1 MTHRYLFQKPNDGSF
16 YSTPTIVV
24 IGAGGTGSQ
33 LLTGL
38 SRMVVALQ
46 SLNMAVPEVIVCD
59 PDTVS
64 RANVGR
70 QLFSPSDIG
79 QSKAHTLVNRINQY
93 FGLNWQSYHGKFTP
107 EIAKSRVIYIS
118 CVDSRSA
125 RQEIYEAIKEN
136 ASYWLDLGN
145 NNHSGQA
152 ILGNSD
158 FHKRSPSAKRKYCL
172 LPTVADLFPE
182 IMDASIAEDDDT
194 PSCSLA
200 EALVKQDLMVNQT
213 VATHALELL
222 WQLLRHGE
230 IHYHGFFFD
239 NRNFSLQPLP
249 IDRDHWKRL
258 MKQAKKY
265 RKPVSAQAA

>member
-16 YSTPTIVV
+16 YATPTIVV

-46 SLNMAVPEVIVCD
+46 SLNMAAPEVIVCD

-107 EIAKSRVIYIS
+107 KIAKSRVIYIS

-125 RQEIYEAIKEN
+125 RQEIYEAIKES
-136 ASYWLDLGN
+136 ASY
-145 NNHSGQA
+145 
-152 ILGNSD
+152 
-158 FHKRSPSAKRKYCL
+158 
-172 LPTVADLFPE
+172 
-182 IMDASIAEDDDT
+182 
-194 PSCSLA
+194 
-200 EALVKQDLMVNQT
+200 
-213 VATHALELL
+213 
-222 WQLLRHGE
+222 
-230 IHYHGFFFD
+230 
-239 NRNFSLQPLP
+239 
-249 IDRDHWKRL
+249 
-258 MKQAKKY
+258 
-265 RKPVSAQAA
+265 